1 MNLPAPR
8 RDIVREK
15 LRQFAALGY
24 LLLLGG
30 LALAGPYGVLSWGE
44 SKRTLEARQH
54 QIAALV
60 HERDEMK
67 NRVALLNPNS
77 ADPDLSSELIRRN
90 LNVARPDEYVLDLQ
104 PAH

>member
-15 LRQFAALGY
+15 FSQFGALGY

-30 LALAGPYGVLSWGE
+30 LALAGPYGILSWGE
-44 SKRTLEARQH
+44 SKRALEDRQR
-54 QIAALV
+54 QIALLAQQREEL
-60 HERDEMK
+60 K

-77 ADPDLSSELIRRN
+77 VDPDLSAELIRKN
-90 LNVARPDEYVLDLQ
+90 LNVARPDEYVLDL
-104 PAH
+104 PPSR